1 MLNYLKIKQIKRINY
16 TSEILIYFSD
26 NIKMKANKLTL
37 LDKSDIQKLDKI
49 HYKNMNYLS
58 DNSISKILKLNTP
71 NSNCKNKDVI
81 CGGNNMKIEDKNFKT
96 LLIIFVILMK
106 TILKV

>member
-1 MLNYLKIKQIKRINY
+1 MN
-16 TSEILIYFSD
+16 SS
-26 NIKMKANKLTL
+26 NISL
-37 LDKSDIQKLDKI
+37 LDKNDIKNLEKI
-49 HYKNMNYLS
+49 HDKNINDLS